1 MQWMPVGPYTDERQI
16 IGGAKIAE
24 LLHRSKLVSLP
35 IDRLSDKRLL
45 NIGPVFSSFCVQFPE
60 VNSHRPVYLSAT
72 MS

>member
-1 MQWMPVGPYTDERQI
+1 MQWMPVGPYTDERRLV
-16 IGGAKIAE
+16 GGTKIAE

-60 VNSHRPVYLSAT
+60 VNSHRVVHLLVT